1 MLTLKSVILT
11 AGMIGAAVYD
21 IRNRLV
27 DDRVCWLIA
36 LAGLVTI
43 SPASFWAQLLGF
55 FCAGLPF
62 YLGSG
67 FGKNGAGDIW
77 LAASAGFVLGI
88 WRTIAGLTLF
98 VVVYSVFVA
107 LYSLFLW
114 CIHRPIPKSYPL
126 VPFLTAG
133 FLPAYFLI

>member
-1 MLTLKSVILT
+1 MLILQAVILT

-36 LAGLVTI
+36 LAGLITV
-43 SPASFWAQLLGF
+43 SPASFLGSVV
-55 FCAGLPF
+55 AGLPF

-88 WRTIAGLTLF
+88 HRTIAGLTLF
-98 VVVYSVFVA
+98 VVMYSIFVA
-107 LYSLFLW
+107 LYSLFRW
-114 CIHRPIPKSYPL
+114 SIHRPIPRSYPL
-126 VPFLTAG
+126 VPFIAAG